1 MALFTKK
8 QVAIEKSPSVDNGPE
23 RVPNNRLDNEPNSPQ
38 EKQVVAMRFTYGN
51 GDTPLSGYTIKRG
64 VGTGGFGEVYFAI
77 NDAGKEV
84 ALKRIQRNL
93 DVEMRGVRHVL
104 NLKHPNLIALFDIRF
119 DNEGQ
124 GWIVMEFM
132 QGLGLRDALD
142 RVPSGMPEEDAL
154 RWFGQIAAGV
164 THLHDNGIVHRDL
177 KPANIFDDRGIVKV
191 GDYGLSKFISA
202 SRRGGQTESVGT
214 FHYMAPE
221 VGKGEYGKE
230 IDIYALGIILYEMLT
245 GDVPFNGETSQEIIM
260 KHLTADPNLDCLP
273 SPYREVIGKALQ
285 KNPAARFKD
294 VREMLA
300 PLGLAID
307 QGGMVTRMSHPGPV
321 PAYTASRDTS
331 RSIPPRVDPSPR
343 TDPARTQ
350 PTVAGHTPQRGPTV
364 SMPPV
369 NSLHYDEPIAAM
381 VKQKVAGI
389 RNWWQGLPQNGT
401 RLALAIVGIYML
413 ISYGPFLVPIAGVAL
428 VMYVPYY
435 ILWWFFRP
443 PAPQQTY
450 VQSQPLAARSPQPQT
465 PQPKVQPPVLY
476 PVASQP
482 PQPAPSLAQQRA
494 AAPRL
499 TAKQIRQAQQRKIA
513 LLPMSNRV
521 QSYTGSLL
529 GSTMVMTILAG
540 LATIS
545 PVVSSGS
552 QSGPMVALAWS
563 GFMALATTWTVLTF
577 SKLWETNDGDN
588 ATRRFSMLGAGLG
601 LGLAAYGLNQFLV
614 VPWGD
619 IPTVMS
625 SSNFVA
631 KDWEGFYGTDGV
643 PLLPAYLA
651 HFALLMGLVRWWRQ
665 ADPLRSSRFSS
676 FAVIGAVIGELIVN
690 AVFQLPQPWGIFIAV
705 GSSIAIQLSTPKL
718 FADNEE
724 AHSETQVV

>member
-8 QVAIEKSPSVDNGPE
+8 KVELEKSPIDKNGPE
-23 RVPNNRLDNEPNSPQ
+23 NGPVSPQ

-64 VGTGGFGEVYFAI
+64 VGTGGFGEVYFAL

-119 DNEGQ
+119 DDEGQ

-132 QGLGLRDALD
+132 QGLGLKDLLD
-142 RVPSGMPEEDAL
+142 RHAGGMPEEDVL

-307 QGGMVTRMSHPGPV
+307 QGGMVTKMSKPGPV
-321 PAYTASRDTS
+321 PVMATASREPV
-331 RSIPPRVDPSPR
+331 RAIPPRVDQ
-343 TDPARTQ
+343 ARTQ
-350 PTVAGHTPQRGPTV
+350 PTVAGYSPYNAAQPQQPT
-364 SMPPV
+364 S
-369 NSLHYDEPIAAM
+369 NSLHYDEPIARM
-381 VKQKVAGI
+381 VKEKLAGV
-389 RNWWQGLPQNGT
+389 RAWWQGLPQNGT
-401 RLALAIVGIYML
+401 RLALSIVGIYML
-413 ISYGPFLVPIAGVAL
+413 ISYGAFLVPILGVAF
-428 VMYVPYY
+428 MIYIPYF
-435 ILWWFFRP
+435 ILWWFFSP
-443 PAPQQTY
+443 PVPRTPH
-450 VQSQPLAARSPQPQT
+450 VQAQPLAGMPPQNYQ
-465 PQPKVQPPVLY
+465 QPKAQPPVIY
-476 PVASQP
+476 PVANHP
-482 PQPAPSLAQQRA
+482 PQPAASLAQQRA

-499 TAKQIRQAQQRKIA
+499 TPKQIRQAQQRKIA
-513 LLPMSNRV
+513 LLPVSARV
-521 QSYTGSLL
+521 QGYTGSLL
-529 GSTMVMTILAG
+529 GSTMVMAILTG
-540 LATIS
+540 LASIS
-545 PVVSSGS
+545 PLASASNQNG
-552 QSGPMVALAWS
+552 ALAACAWS
-563 GFMALATTWTVLTF
+563 AVMALATTWTVLTF
-577 SKLWETNDGDN
+577 SKLWETHDGDN

-601 LGLAAYGLNQFLV
+601 LGIAAYSLSQFLA
-614 VPWGD
+614 VPWSD
-619 IPTVMS
+619 LPAIMNHS
-625 SSNFVA
+625 DCVA
-631 KDWEGFYGTDGV
+631 QDWEGFYAADGS
-643 PLLPAYLA
+643 PMLPAYLA

-665 ADPLRSSRFSS
+665 ADPLRSSRFSI

-690 AVFQLPQPWGIFIAV
+690 AVFRFPQPWGILIAV
-705 GSSIAIQLSTPKL
+705 GSSMAIQLATPKM
-718 FADNEE
+718 FADQDDSAQE
-724 AHSETQVV
+724 APIV